1 MFPNLEAEMARN
13 GIKRAKLAKEIGMSY
28 STLGSKMNGKGIF
41 TLPDMKKI
49 KAAIGTTLPMEILF
63 DEEKVS

>member
-13 GIKRAKLAKEIGMSY
+13 GIKRTKLAKEIGMAY
-28 STLGSKMNGKGIF
+28 STLGSKLSGKGIF

-49 KAAIGTTLPMEILF
+49 KDAIGTNIPMEILF